1 MVVII
6 TRARGVNMKRLKLMI
21 TSVFAL
27 AFIGAVSLAPASSA
41 LEGKA
46 YIGGG
51 SGIKFGAGTNGA
63 CTLTTIGNDSNG
75 DLVGITAGHCPDA
88 AKNIYNDPNYANVT
102 GENDPDA
109 GVIGEV
115 VYYKFSGGFANYND
129 PANRDYAVIKFD
141 KTKVV
146 PLKTV
151 GRTTI
156 HGIATKTPSWMS
168 NVCKEGRSSAQTC
181 GIVTGANQYVVKSF
195 AYAITGDSGG
205 PLVNTSDGK
214 LVGYVQGS
222 EGIPYLSAT
231 KSLAI
236 QPVLSDINSRGGV
249 GAGFVPVQQ

>member
-1 MVVII
+1 MN
-6 TRARGVNMKRLKLMI
+6 RFKLI
-21 TSVFAL
+21 VASAL
-27 AFIGAVSLAPASSA
+27 AVMFVSAVTIAPATSA
-41 LEGKA
+41 LNGKA

-51 SGIKFGAGTNGA
+51 SGIKFGSQADA
-63 CTLTTIGNDSNG
+63 CTLTTIGNDTQGN
-75 DLVGITAGHCPDA
+75 LVGLTVGHCADA
-88 AKNIYNDPNYANVT
+88 AKTIKNDPNFANVT

-109 GVIGEV
+109 GVIGTV
-115 VYYKFSGGFANYND
+115 VYHKFSGGFANYND

-141 KTKVV
+141 KSKVV

-156 HGIATKTPSWMS
+156 NGVAATNPAWMS

-181 GIVTGANQYVVKSF
+181 GIVTGTSQYIVKSF
-195 AYAITGDSGG
+195 AYAISGDSGS
-205 PLVNTSDGK
+205 PLVNVSDGK

-236 QPVLSDINSRGGV
+236 QPVLSDINARASV
-249 GAGFVPVQQ
+249 GAGFVPVQ